1 MPLDAISDAGC
12 SHDFS
17 AAKGRS
23 RKTHL
28 EKLISLIPAPYY
40 YGWLIFASAFF
51 AISCV
56 VLVLVEGSIRYIDV
70 FLIISIIVALEGT
83 AINWAHNR
91 IRSFADILLNI
102 VDLPKDVIVESCD
115 RHEADIFDD
124 KKLIVSAFLFI
135 AFVHFSG
142 IDYHAITFNL
152 NISNIIFYIGYYFA
166 VYLEGAG
173 LYVMIMTALTVHKIG
188 SLPVQ
193 VEAAFSNFH
202 AIGILYSE
210 FTLYAASVYVIWG
223 FFHMI
228 VPPRFSSLQ
237 MILWFFGFAIVLF
250 VYFVLPQYNIH
261 LMMVSV
267 KKGKIE
273 IFSSRLR
280 AALDESFEVPT
291 EENASCLKDM
301 LAVQNQ
307 LNQTHEWPFGNYE
320 IMHLVLIIIIP
331 LVVVMLEI
339 IFGVIK

>member
-12 SHDFS
+12 SNDFS
-17 AAKGRS
+17 CAKRGS
-23 RKTHL
+23 RRTHL
-28 EKLISLIPAPYY
+28 ERLVSLIPAPYY
-40 YGWLIFASAFF
+40 YGWLIFASVFL
-51 AISCV
+51 AISCI
-56 VLVLVEGSIRYIDV
+56 VLVQFEGSFRYIDV
-70 FLIISIIVALEGT
+70 FLIISIIIALEGT

-91 IRSFADILLNI
+91 IKSFAEVLINI
-102 VDLPKDVIVESCD
+102 VDLPKDVIIESCEGY
-115 RHEADIFDD
+115 EAEIFDD
-124 KKLIVSAFLFI
+124 KKLIASAFLFI

-152 NISNIIFYIGYYFA
+152 NTSNIIFYIGYYFA

-173 LYVMIMTALTVHKIG
+173 FYVMIMTALTVHKIG

-193 VEAAFSNFH
+193 VETAFSDFR
-202 AIGILYSE
+202 AVGMLYSE
-210 FTLYAASVYVIWG
+210 FILFAASVYVLWG

-250 VYFVLPQYNIH
+250 VYFLLPQYNIH
-261 LMMVSV
+261 LMMTSA
-267 KKGKIE
+267 KREKIE

-291 EENASCLKDM
+291 DENASYLKDM

-307 LNQTHEWPFGNYE
+307 LNQMHEWPFGNYE
-320 IMHLVLIIIIP
+320 ILHLVLIIIIP
-331 LVVVMLEI
+331 LVVVLLEI